1 MRSFYNESASVLY
14 NDSKKKRD
22 DSKKRGLGR
31 IDGNLI
37 SFVLVKN
44 FFAVNN
50 QGNHRWLH
58 LFFSL
63 FYKSILSWT
72 GKNGKRESHEGRRQ
86 KEGMKQ
92 TQGITSV
99 MFGVLKIPQ

>member
-1 MRSFYNESASVLY
+1 MNQSEQEHNKRE
-14 NDSKKKRD
+14 KRD

-44 FFAVNN
+44 
-50 QGNHRWLH
+50 

-72 GKNGKRESHEGRRQ
+72 GKNGKREPHEGRRQ